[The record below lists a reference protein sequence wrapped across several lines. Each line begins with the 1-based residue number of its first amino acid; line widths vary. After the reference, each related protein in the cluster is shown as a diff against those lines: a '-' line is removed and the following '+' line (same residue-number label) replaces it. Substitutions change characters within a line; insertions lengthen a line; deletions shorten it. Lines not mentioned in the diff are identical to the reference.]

1 MSRIILIPTALPT
14 CVSEAGSLPRSSRA
28 LGSWRWQHE
37 TPSGNREATSHDLVG
52 NPLFCSETLDGHLS
66 KIGRAAATAVQNL
79 SCEDIL
85 RSTPEETLASV
96 LDAYETERTRL
107 KRDTTRSRQTEMKID
122 VQNDFMRGGPHGR
135 PVYVDGV
142 TIELITNF
150 TGPNVFAL
158 QPSTFTTSTPCGYV
172 QDDTIVV
179 GCCIPMDVLER
190 DRDEAAQEMR
200 RAIDRIEAI
209 LQHIEVDT
217 YNWESQLHDLL
228 RQKIETRRDN
238 CLAMQETSRL
248 LGVHTEDDSADTTT
262 YTVPIPRL
270 QPRKSASPPRTRE
283 PSSAEPR
290 ISDEDFA
297 SIIANI
303 QRTLA
308 LFERLPRGRVRA
320 PEEHLRD
327 EIITALQPLG
337 PATGESYSKRGKSD
351 IYLPHAGQAVFLAEC
366 KWWPGKKTFA
376 EKALPQLLDQY
387 VIWRDTHTAMIL
399 FIQNKNATK
408 VIHEAIDAIRSHPR
422 YVTEPG
428 RIGDVPTFRFH
439 HDGDEARFLTLALLT
454 AVILP

>member
-1 MSRIILIPTALPT
+1 MR
-14 CVSEAGSLPRSSRA
+14 
-28 LGSWRWQHE
+28 H
-37 TPSGNREATSHDLVG
+37 NLVG
-52 NPLFCSETLDGHLS
+52 KPLFCLDTLDGHLS
-66 KIGRAAATAVQNL
+66 EIGRAATAAVQKL
-79 SCEDIL
+79 PCEDIL
-85 RSTPEETLASV
+85 RTTPEESLASV
-96 LDAYETERTRL
+96 LGACERERTRL

-142 TIELITNF
+142 TIELITTF

-158 QPSTFTTSTPCGYV
+158 QPSTFSTSTPCGYV
-172 QDDTIVV
+172 QNDTIVV

-200 RAIDRIEAI
+200 RTIDRIEAI
-209 LQHIEVDT
+209 LQHIEADT

-228 RQKIETRRDN
+228 KQKIETRRNN

-248 LGVHTEDDSADTTT
+248 LGVRTEDDSADTTT
-262 YTVPIPRL
+262 YVVPIHRR
-270 QPRKSASPPRTRE
+270 QPTTSAATQRTRE

-297 SIIANI
+297 AIITDLR
-303 QRTLA
+303 RTLGS
-308 LFERLPRGRVRA
+308 FERLPQGRVKA

-351 IYLPHAGQAVFLAEC
+351 IYLPYDGHAVFLAEC
-366 KWWPGKKTFA
+366 KWWRGKKAFA
-376 EKALPQLLDQY
+376 EKALPQLLDRY

-399 FIQNKNATK
+399 FIRNKNATK
-408 VIHEAIDAIRSHPR
+408 VISEAIDAIRSHPR
-422 YVTEPG
+422 YVTELE